1 MTMDGRVALVTGAAG
16 DLGRAAAVRLAAD
29 GASVAVCDLPARTD
43 ALAAVVEACRSAN
56 PAASLT
62 VATFDVTDPRSVG
75 EALASVIDEIGVPDA
90 VYNNAGYQ
98 GLFANTADYD
108 VDDFRRV
115 QDINVTGVFVVLR
128 ACANALLAIGRPGA
142 IVNAASMA
150 ALGGPPN
157 MVAYAAS
164 KAAVLGLTKTAAT
177 DLAPN
182 GIRVN
187 AVSPAF
193 IGPGMMWE
201 RQVELQAA
209 APSQYYGNDVET
221 VAAQMIGQIP
231 LRRYGTADEVASVV
245 RFLLSDDASYLTG
258 VNVEVAGGAS

>member
-1 MTMDGRVALVTGAAG
+1 MTMEGRVALVTGAAG
-16 DLGRAAAVRLAAD
+16 DLGRAAAARLAAD
-29 GASVAVCDLPARTD
+29 GASVAVCDLPSRTD
-43 ALAAVVEACRSAN
+43 ALAAAVEACRSVN
-56 PAASLT
+56 PAASVT
-62 VATFDVTDPRSVG
+62 MASFDVTDPESVG
-75 EALASVIDEIGVPDA
+75 DALALVVDEIGVPDA

-98 GLFANTADYD
+98 GSFANTAEYD
-108 VDDFRRV
+108 IDDFRRV
-115 QDINVTGVFVVLR
+115 QEINVTGVFVVLR
-128 ACANALLAIGRPGA
+128 ACVNALLEVGRPGS

-150 ALGGPPN
+150 ALAGPPN

-177 DLAPN
+177 DLAAN

-193 IGPGMMWE
+193 IGPGMMWD

-209 APSQYYGNDVET
+209 APSQYYGDDVET
-221 VAAQMIGQIP
+221 VAAQMIGQVP
-231 LRRYGTADEVASVV
+231 LRRYGTPDEVASVV

-258 VNVEVAGGAS
+258 VNIEVAGGAS